1 MGSRPSARPARHPLS
16 RPAGRRRLRQRVAV
30 MQLSLPLDQVE
41 SAPRQGPTWLE
52 RNGTRLFVHLIRVRA
67 ARRYVLRVR
76 PDGALR
82 VTIPRAGTRADAL
95 RFVERHLAWA
105 LRERTRILAE
115 RQTPTVWTGVAGP
128 AQRRSGSD
136 RHADRGRR
144 CRRSNRGDRRPRT
157 ARHRRSA
164 ACARARAA
172 RRGAPRSSS
181 PTPDPGVEPGRDDL
195 RRDHPEPA
203 LPLGIVLADRPDC
216 AQFPSR
222 ADALS
227 VREYILVHELMHRRQ
242 PNHSRRFWSL
252 VQSVCPSF
260 RESERWLRTTGR
272 SLF

>member
-1 MGSRPSARPARHPLS
+1 
-16 RPAGRRRLRQRVAV
+16 

-41 SAPRQGPTWLE
+41 SAPRHGPTWLE

-115 RQTPTVWTGVAGP
+115 RQTPTVWTAGSPVLLNGDLVPIVTLTEGEDVVARIGEIV
-128 AQRRSGSD
+128 
-136 RHADRGRR
+136 
-144 CRRSNRGDRRPRT
+144 
-157 ARHRRSA
+157 
-164 ACARARAA
+164 ARAPLGTVDLRPALERALRDAA
-172 RRGAPRSSS
+172 RRDLPRQLLSLASSLGVTISGVTIRNQRSRWGSCS
-181 PTPDPGVEPGRDDL
+181 PTGRI
-195 RRDHPEPA
+195 A
-203 LPLGIVLADRPDC
+203 LNFRLVQMPP
-216 AQFPSR
+216 
-222 ADALS
+222 S